1 MVAEVSCY
9 CLEIN
14 VLDLIS
20 ANFCLGKMP
29 QLHRYCQGCSE
40 NFTLGL
46 LKSNFQYK
54 GIK

>member
-1 MVAEVSCY
+1 MAAELSCY

-14 VLDLIS
+14 VLDLMSSI
-20 ANFCLGKMP
+20 FYLGKMP
-29 QLHRYCQGCSE
+29 QLHWYWQGCSE

-46 LKSNFQYK
+46 LKSNSQYK